1 MEATPMIRELIHE
14 SILSILGAQDAS
26 HPQLSTVYYLD
37 PIECKIRWYT
47 QATQASTSACD
58 ENWVH
63 VLTAHPRAIPQ
74 SIVDNLLKLEMSFA
88 ADCEQFQKDGKW
100 KNKPVYSTYR
110 INVTVYYPPEKWFDA
125 FDLHNIRWQAKKG
138 MGAEEILAGF
148 DLGGNV
154 DYQEALDW
162 IKKVIHQKKRQKKHR

>member
-1 MEATPMIRELIHE
+1 MTNIRESIHE

-26 HPQLSTVYYLD
+26 HPQFPTAYYLD

-58 ENWVH
+58 EKVH

-110 INVTVYYPPEKWFDA
+110 IEANVNYPTPA
-125 FDLHNIRWQAKKG
+125 LC
-138 MGAEEILAGF
+138 AGCG
-148 DLGGNV
+148 LYPNP
-154 DYQEALDW
+154 
-162 IKKVIHQKKRQKKHR
+162 